1 MDKKNQLLDLLNK
14 SQQSE
19 LRFISDLNEEERAMS
34 GTAQDWA
41 VKDEIAHVAAWKAIT
56 SERFRAFM
64 AGEEPQDYDGLDAFN
79 DELFQ
84 RHKEDSW
91 QEVQDFHE
99 RAYQELIEQVQLI
112 TENDLLDGQRY
123 DWLRGRSFWRRMLH
137 TGYFHPQGHIA
148 FYYSNQGDKD
158 RGNQLMEEITNTLLT
173 LDESPQWQGQSI
185 YNLGCFY
192 AQTGEKEK
200 AIENLE
206 RAFSFGQDLIEWS
219 KKDTDLDGIR
229 DEPGYQALVSGELH
243 QE

>member
-1 MDKKNQLLDLLNK
+1 MDKKSQLLELLNK

-137 TGYFHPQGHIA
+137 TGYFHPQVHIA

-173 LDESPQWQGQSI
+173 MDETPHWQGQSI
-185 YNLGCFY
+185 YNLACFY
-192 AQTGEKEK
+192 ALSGNKER
-200 AIENLE
+200 AIDNLG
-206 RAFSFGQDLIEWS
+206 RAFSLSSDMVEWS
-219 KKDTDLDGIR
+219 REDTDLASIWE
-229 DEPGYQALVSGELH
+229 EPGYRALVD
-243 QE
+243 